1 MKKVWVNRFNADG
14 TLKPM
19 SEWVQR
25 ECAERYTHTY
35 PLLNDGHGFDGGGL
49 PAHHCFISSFGKIAE
64 SGFFYEYIG
73 DQRGDG
79 WFYVEL
85 GQLPPSYDDDIL
97 LWNDG
102 RFFVC
107 QYDGINGKYEHRF
120 IGANEHIFIGKGH
133 RARWKPLQP
142 PKYLK

>member
-1 MKKVWVNRFNADG
+1 
-14 TLKPM
+14 M
-19 SEWVQR
+19 SEW
-25 ECAERYTHTY
+25 ECVHNVSDSVTHIHIFNGSNYALEYEEKHNIVFDSGAMAEYV
-35 PLLNDGHGFDGGGL
+35 
-49 PAHHCFISSFGKIAE
+49 A
-64 SGFFYEYIG
+64 

-85 GQLPPSYDDDIL
+85 GQLPLSYDDDIL

-120 IGANEHIFIGKGH
+120 IGANEHIFIGKGQC
-133 RARWKPLQP
+133 ARWQPLQP

>member
-35 PLLNDGHGFDGGGL
+35 PLLNGGHGFDGGGL
-49 PAHHCFISSFGKIAE
+49 PAHHCFISTFGKIAE

-73 DQRGDG
+73 NQRGDG
-79 WFYVEL
+79 WFYVAD
-85 GQLPPSYDDDIL
+85 GDLPPIEDNAVLCHDGYGL
-97 LWNDG
+97 LLMMPADLHRKNAWN
-102 RFFVC
+102 
-107 QYDGINGKYEHRF
+107 HRNK
-120 IGANEHIFIGKGH
+120 AKCWMPVTDPRH
-133 RARWKPLQP
+133 LD
-142 PKYLK
+142 

>member
-1 MKKVWVNRFNADG
+1 MKTVWVNRHNADG
-14 TLKPM
+14 SYKPM

-25 ECAERYTHTY
+25 ECMERYTHTY

-79 WFYVEL
+79 WFYVAD
-85 GQLPPSYDDDIL
+85 GDLPPHSYSENIL
-97 LWNDG
+97 AHTSTGEYAIIVAWLCFS
-102 RFFVC
+102 RTVEES
-107 QYDGINGKYEHRF
+107 YGKLICWQPIQQPKF
-120 IGANEHIFIGKGH
+120 IGECDV
-133 RARWKPLQP
+133 
-142 PKYLK
+142 